1 MVLPLQGRSH
11 RFKSCSV
18 HKGFSEIN
26 SDFYLCDTLLTH
38 ILCNNKFVKKYLT
51 VLLFFTAISCSS
63 NSDPGSTEFY
73 KETLDNFELLDDWQQ
88 EAISCITVVERT
100 QDDYPNPNRMEEF
113 EQYFF
118 DHQANAGIP
127 ENKSILEWSDE
138 EIKRWAKS
146 IEDNPEKFVK
156 NTPSEVKENY
166 KYRLLEHIRYIGSVP
181 YGKCV
186 WDTSDFIDNKEY
198 YIEDLEFLILD
209 VIEHTNVGFEELC
222 MVGFYVE
229 IAIENITYNNQD
241 YDESI
246 WCRDSW

>member
-1 MVLPLQGRSH
+1 M
-11 RFKSCSV
+11 
-18 HKGFSEIN
+18 
-26 SDFYLCDTLLTH
+26 
-38 ILCNNKFVKKYLT
+38 KKYLT
-51 VLLFFTAISCSS
+51 VLLFFTAISCSN
-63 NSDPGSTEFY
+63 NSDPGSTELY
-73 KETLDNFELLDDWQQ
+73 IETWDNFELLDDWQQ

-138 EIKRWAKS
+138 EHKRWVKS

-186 WDTSDFIDNKEY
+186 WDTSDFMYAKEN
-198 YIEDLEFLILD
+198 YIEDLEFLIFD
-209 VIEHTNVGFEELC
+209 VIEHTNVGFKELC
-222 MVGFYVE
+222 MIGFYVE
-229 IAIENITYNNQD
+229 IAIENITYNNPD

>member
-1 MVLPLQGRSH
+1 MLSVQGRSH
-11 RFKSCSV
+11 RFKYCSA
-18 HKGFSEIN
+18 HKDFSEIH
-26 SDFYLCDTLLTH
+26 SDFYLCSTLLTH
-38 ILCNNKFVKKYLT
+38 FLCNNKFVKKYLT
-51 VLLFFTAISCSS
+51 VLLFFTTISCSS
-63 NSDPGSTEFY
+63 NSDPGSTELY
-73 KETLDNFELLDDWQQ
+73 IETWDNFELLDDWQQ

-100 QDDYPNPNRMEEF
+100 QNDYPNPNKMEEF

-138 EIKRWAKS
+138 EYKRWAKS

-156 NTPSEVKENY
+156 NTPSKVKENY

-181 YGKCV
+181 FGECIR
-186 WDTSDFIDNKEY
+186 DTSDFRDNKEY

-222 MVGFYVE
+222 MIGFYVE
-229 IAIENITYNNQD
+229 IAIENITYNNPD

-246 WCRDSW
+246 WCRNSW